1 MITPKDTGTTEITD
15 EHNPTATGNTKG
27 ILIQHI
33 NTVNIRRY
41 PDLDAN
47 LKYKRYIRRTT
58 QSAISANSTDMA
70 YRCATINND
79 NITIVKPTGKNAHIT
94 DISIA
99 ITGLFSFSI
108 YPMLAFS
115 IMNETSATINFNAG
129 TRYVSYLL

>member
-1 MITPKDTGTTEITD
+1 
-15 EHNPTATGNTKG
+15 
-27 ILIQHI
+27 
-33 NTVNIRRY
+33 
-41 PDLDAN
+41 
-47 LKYKRYIRRTT
+47 
-58 QSAISANSTDMA
+58 MA